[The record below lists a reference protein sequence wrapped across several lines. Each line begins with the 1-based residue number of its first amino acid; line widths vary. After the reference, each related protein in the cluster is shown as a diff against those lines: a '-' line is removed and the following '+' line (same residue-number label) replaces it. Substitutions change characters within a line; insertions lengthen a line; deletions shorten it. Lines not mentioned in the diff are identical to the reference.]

1 MHILGFES
9 EAAMLFLGTGEQ
21 GQGGA
26 RPSVPESQGWVLP
39 AVTLVLL
46 AHSFHFQRKAEIPGV
61 VSLFWAPK
69 QDLKYVPI
77 FVFYFLFFSCMRKI
91 IQ

>member
-1 MHILGFES
+1 MLSLGP
-9 EAAMLFLGTGEQ
+9 GEQ

-77 FVFYFLFFSCMRKI
+77 FIFYFLFFSCMRKI